1 MKLIYIEDVNQIV
14 AVHDAIL
21 EISNGLKGIKDIRC
35 LESVLVQIQNDDY
48 YPYFEDKLTHL
59 IFSVNKFHAFQDA
72 NKRTSIGVGA
82 LFLELNGFDYVV
94 DKFIKEIENI
104 AVCVAD
110 NIIDKELLGQIVYSI
125 IYEEDYEEELKIKL
139 FDALLQAE
147 RYKDTQDSMDDT
159 EYDIF

>member
-14 AVHDAIL
+14 AVHDTIL

-94 DKFIKEIENI
+94 DKFIKEMENI

>member
-14 AVHDAIL
+14 AVHDTIL

-94 DKFIKEIENI
+94 GKFIKEMENI

-147 RYKDTQDSMDDT
+147 RNKDTQYSMDDT

>member
-94 DKFIKEIENI
+94 NKFIKEMENI

>member
-94 DKFIKEIENI
+94 DKFIKEMENI

-139 FDALLQAE
+139 FDALIQAE
-147 RYKDTQDSMDDT
+147 RYKNTQDSMDDT

>member
-94 DKFIKEIENI
+94 DKFIKEMENI